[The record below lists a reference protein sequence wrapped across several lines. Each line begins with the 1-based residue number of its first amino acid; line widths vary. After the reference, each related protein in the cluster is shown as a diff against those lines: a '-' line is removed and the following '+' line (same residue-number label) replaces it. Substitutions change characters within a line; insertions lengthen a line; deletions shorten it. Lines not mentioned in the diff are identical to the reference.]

1 MSDDQQ
7 SPNDQSS
14 SDETLESVLS
24 EFAIPAAPNFGQRV
38 LRFIRRE
45 PLGFISALIIVGLIF
60 MSAAAPIL
68 NLSLIHI

>member
-38 LRFIRRE
+38 L
-45 PLGFISALIIVGLIF
+45 
-60 MSAAAPIL
+60 
-68 NLSLIHI
+68 